1 MKHNYLYYLF
11 LILFIFYLLFLDQ
24 DTTLVFPFP
33 FLFSIELTQEF
44 PGWKLPQNFYQLTV
58 QEIPICYLFIVY
70 HVTSI

>member
-1 MKHNYLYYLF
+1 MKHNNNTGFSTTL
-11 LILFIFYLLFLDQ
+11 
-24 DTTLVFPFP
+24 DTTLIFPFP

-44 PGWKLPQNFYQLTV
+44 PRWKLPQNFHQLNV

>member
-1 MKHNYLYYLF
+1 MIEIGLLHVFF
-11 LILFIFYLLFLDQ
+11 LLLFLDQ
-24 DTTLVFPFP
+24 DTTLVLPFP

-44 PGWKLPQNFYQLTV
+44 PRWKLPQNFYQLTV